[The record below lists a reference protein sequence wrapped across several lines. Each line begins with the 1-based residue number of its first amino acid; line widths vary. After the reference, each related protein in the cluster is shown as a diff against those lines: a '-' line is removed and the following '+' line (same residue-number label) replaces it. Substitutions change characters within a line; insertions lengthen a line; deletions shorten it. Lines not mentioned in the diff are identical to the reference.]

1 MPNVFILFKNSIF
14 IHNLFA
20 VWFWIFFF
28 HLSCHVRIV
37 LCIQQ
42 KRMRKW
48 NHEETAS
55 KWLCD
60 SRSAKRVSGRS
71 IAQILQFWQCKERHL
86 KRRQLWRQSSSFS
99 SKICQ
104 SKVLTNK
111 CFAVKET
118 SKLRRIRF
126 RLAFFRGCWTDVFR
140 QSFSQIETD

>member
-1 MPNVFILFKNSIF
+1 MILDS
-14 IHNLFA
+14 
-20 VWFWIFFF
+20 FF
-28 HLSCHVRIV
+28 HLSCHVQIV

-55 KWLCD
+55 KWLFD

-71 IAQILQFWQCKERHL
+71 IAQILQFWQCKERRL
-86 KRRQLWRQSSSFS
+86 KRRSKRRSERRQLWRQSSSFS

-104 SKVLTNK
+104 SKVATNK

-126 RLAFFRGCWTDVFR
+126 RLAFFGAVERT
-140 QSFSQIETD
+140 FSDDHSAKSKLTNSHL